1 MSQNNHDNQNESVR
15 LNSVYAGFIQV
26 AEHMKNAAVIA
37 DEMGKIVWVNKSFE
51 AMTGYTFGEV
61 IGKKPKDFLQ
71 GPDSNIETVGQMS
84 TALAKK
90 EHVQVDIINY
100 RKNGEAFLVE
110 LQITPIKDAQGQ
122 HGGFI
127 AIQKDKSYA
136 EKSEEELR
144 YNLRQQELLSE
155 IALDLN
161 KYIEF
166 EKSVQLVLEALLH
179 HTQVS
184 RIYIFENVDNGL
196 ACSNTFEVCNTG
208 VEPQIA
214 NLSYLPYEMVPYWE
228 ITLREKG
235 IIFSENISELPASVR
250 EILEP
255 QEIKSILVYP
265 IYVNGEN
272 FGFIGFD
279 ECTVH
284 KHWKK
289 SELELLRA
297 VSGIIGN
304 AYEREVV
311 RKSLV
316 LKNEEL
322 KKINSELDNFVYSIS
337 HDLRSP
343 LLSIKGILNLVFKT
357 SDLDEKSSGLLRTAE
372 NSVNRLDE
380 TIQEILDYSR
390 NSRLGISN
398 ELVDLHKMVTDI
410 CTDLKYAVP
419 RNFIFKYA
427 LSEDTFSVN
436 TDRSRLNTVLKNI
449 IGNSVKYLRK
459 DIDNPNVE
467 IESRFEGDNLVISI
481 KDNGEGIAT
490 DNLPKVFDMFY
501 RASKSSSGS
510 GLGLYICKEII
521 QKMQGQIHLDSVFQ
535 NGTTVNIR
543 IPISNNQQL

>member
-1 MSQNNHDNQNESVR
+1 MTHNNQNLPTGSNG
-15 LNSVYAGFIQV
+15 LSNSVSCFMQV

-37 DEMGKIVWVNKSFE
+37 DEMGKIVWVNESFE
-51 AMTGYTFGEV
+51 SMTGYPMNEV
-61 IGKKPKDFLQ
+61 VGKKPKDFLQ
-71 GPDSNIETVGQMS
+71 GSASNTESIERMS
-84 TALAKK
+84 AALKNK
-90 EHVQVDIINY
+90 EYVQVDIINY
-100 RKNGEAFLVE
+100 RKNGEAFLVD
-110 LQITPIKDAQGQ
+110 LQITPVKDTQGE
-122 HGGFI
+122 HAGFV
-127 AIQKDKSYA
+127 AIQRDISNA

-166 EKSVQLVLEALLH
+166 EKSVQLVLEALMN

-208 VEPQIA
+208 IEPQIS
-214 NLSYLPYEMVPYWE
+214 NLSYLPYEIVPYWE
-228 ITLREKG
+228 VTLREKG
-235 IIFSENISELPASVR
+235 VIFSEDISEFPDDVR

-279 ECTVH
+279 ECVVH

-289 SELELLRA
+289 SDLELLRA

-304 AYEREVV
+304 AYERELA

-343 LLSIKGILNLVFKT
+343 LLSVKGILNLVFKT
-357 SDLDEKSSGLLRTAE
+357 SKLEEKAAGLLRTAE

-398 ELVDLHKMVTDI
+398 EWVDLGKLVSDI
-410 CTDLKYAVP
+410 CTDLKYAAP
-419 RNFIFKYA
+419 KNFLFKTE
-427 LSEDTFSVN
+427 LSDDTLNVF

-459 DIDNPNVE
+459 DIDDPMVE
-467 IESRFEGDNLVISI
+467 ITSVANDGQLSLTIR
-481 KDNGEGIAT
+481 DNGEGVSSEH
-490 DNLPKVFDMFY
+490 LPKVFDMFY

-521 QKMQGQIHLDSVFQ
+521 QKMNGQILLTSDGS
-535 NGTTVNIR
+535 NGVEVSIK
-543 IPISNNQQL
+543 IPLTQA